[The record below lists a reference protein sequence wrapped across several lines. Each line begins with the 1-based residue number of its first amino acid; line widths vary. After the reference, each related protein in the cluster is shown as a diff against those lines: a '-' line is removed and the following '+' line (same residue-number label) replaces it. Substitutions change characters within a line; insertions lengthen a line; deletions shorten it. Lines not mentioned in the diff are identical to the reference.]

1 MKSKRFEIIDFLRGF
16 SIFTIVVMH
25 LMGGYAGTDALKKVL
40 AFGGAGVHVFILC
53 SGFGLYLSH
62 LRKPLNY
69 MQFLRRRFSKIWLP
83 YAITVGLWGLW
94 VLTIEG
100 MFPWRQAASHWLLYK
115 MFSNELDTS
124 LCYPYWFISTI
135 IQFYLAWPLI
145 VRMMRWKYGLAA
157 AIGVSLTW
165 STLVGGLGYGEMRPW
180 GSCFLQYLWEFCLG
194 MWMAGKIANGNART
208 LSLADIRGWK
218 WSWLLVGAVLGM
230 GLTGLMGWKG
240 GVLKL
245 YNDIPSL
252 FGYLFFA
259 LIVFKV
265 GISFVNRFFSWSS
278 SFGYELYLTHS
289 LTFVVIKSFFS
300 ERIPAYLLL
309 PICLVA
315 AYMLA
320 YGYRRMVRRIN
331 FPNR

>member
-1 MKSKRFEIIDFLRGF
+1 MQAKRLEIIDFLRGF

-25 LMGGYAGTDALKKVL
+25 LMGGYDGMGTLKKVL

-62 LRKPLNY
+62 LRKPLSY
-69 MQFLRRRFSKIWLP
+69 PQFLRRRFSKIWLP
-83 YAITVGLWGLW
+83 YAIAVGLWGLW
-94 VLTIEG
+94 ALATKG
-100 MFPWRQAASHWLLYK
+100 LFPWRQAASHWLLYK

-145 VRMMRWKYGLAA
+145 VKLMRWRYGLAVC
-157 AIGVSLTW
+157 IGVSLAW
-165 STLVGGLGYGEMRPW
+165 STLVGVLGYGEMRPW

-208 LSLADIRGWK
+208 LSLADIKRWK
-218 WSWLLVGAVLGM
+218 WSWLLVGTVLGM

-252 FGYLFFA
+252 FGYLFLA
-259 LIVFKV
+259 LIVYKT
-265 GISFVNRFFSWSS
+265 GISFVNRFFSWAS
-278 SFGYELYLTHS
+278 SFGYELYLIHS
-289 LTFVVIKSFFS
+289 LTFVVIKSFLA

-320 YGYRRMVRRIN
+320 YGYRRMVRRVN
-331 FPNR
+331 SLR